1 MYISAGSYLW
11 SNVCPGRVIKKKKK
25 KRELLKSEV
34 VSKMSGSGLCISNPI
49 RELFST
55 GTTKLAPHL
64 MIHRNRALQACIQME
79 LYFSLEYWGKN
90 GCY

>member
-1 MYISAGSYLW
+1 MQVYVSAGSYLW
-11 SNVCPGRVIKKKKK
+11 SNVFLKPAQEELLKKKKK
-25 KRELLKSEV
+25 GELLKSEV

-79 LYFSLEYWGKN
+79 LYFSLEH
-90 GCY
+90 